1 MNVLKL
7 TAVALGLAVAGCAA
21 TPTPSVSFVQAGD
34 AATAV
39 TVAGS
44 ECRISY
50 NPTRHASEA
59 HLAAALDAEATR
71 CVERLGASPD
81 QAGSLVNPA
90 VDQAIASVRH

>member
-7 TAVALGLAVAGCAA
+7 TAAALGLAVAGCAA

-50 NPTRHASEA
+50 NPARHASEQ
-59 HLAAALDAEATR
+59 HLAAALDAEATK
-71 CVERLGASPD
+71 CAESLGASPD
-81 QAGSLVNPA
+81 QTRSL
-90 VDQAIASVRH
+90 VDQALASVKY

>member
-21 TPTPSVSFVQAGD
+21 TPTPSVSFVQEGD

-50 NPTRHASEA
+50 NPARHASEQ
-59 HLAAALDAEATR
+59 HLAAALDAEATK
-71 CVERLGASPD
+71 CAESLGLGASPD
-81 QAGSLVNPA
+81 QTRSL
-90 VDQAIASVRH
+90 VDQALASVRY